1 MIGVFSSIRR
11 TPYQSMAGFLVLFF
25 AIFLS
30 TALLISVSFLEGLL
44 NYVETRPQVTVYFQ
58 RSSSEDEVNK
68 LRDALMKSD
77 KILSVKYISKDEAF
91 KIYKELNKNK
101 PLLLEM
107 VSANILPAS
116 LEIHAKKLEFLP
128 QIVEFSKKQDGVD
141 EVRFSQDNSERLKNL
156 TTIVRKIA
164 LFLFMY
170 LIVMSVVVLS
180 TTTLFKIAMK
190 KDEIELLRL
199 LGASNFYIRKPYIKE
214 TLTLSLLA
222 SICSFGVTLI
232 ALYAL
237 KPSIEV
243 YLESIPALTLPLN
256 GMTLTVWPININYLG
271 LAFVLTSFFS
281 ILVAITGSYIA
292 TQRYLK

>member
-1 MIGVFSSIRR
+1 
-11 TPYQSMAGFLVLFF
+11 MAAFLVLFF

-30 TALLISVSFLEGLL
+30 TTLLIAVSFLEGLL

-58 RSSSEDEVNK
+58 RNSTEEDVSR
-68 LRDALMKSD
+68 LRDALSKSE
-77 KILSVKYISKDEAF
+77 KVLSVKYISKDEAF
-91 KIYKELNKNK
+91 NIYKELNKNK

-116 LEIHAKKLEFLP
+116 LEIHAKKLEYLP

-156 TTIVRKIA
+156 TMIVRKTSIL
-164 LFLFMY
+164 LFAY
-170 LIVMSVVVLS
+170 LILMSIVVLS

-199 LGASNFYIRKPYIKE
+199 LGASNFYIRKPYLKE
-214 TLTLSLLA
+214 SLILSFFA
-222 SICSFGVTLI
+222 SLCSFAVIIG
-232 ALYAL
+232 ALYTLRPAL
-237 KPSIEV
+237 GA
-243 YLESIPALTLPLN
+243 YLEDIPSLVLPLEQIS
-256 GMTLTVWPININYLG
+256 LTVWPINMMYLG
-271 LAFVLTSFFS
+271 AAFAITSFFS
-281 ILVAITGSYIA
+281 ILIAITASYIA